1 MNLILTIAFT
11 SHIFKYS
18 FSYECPANGE
28 CEIWLSIEEK
38 LTMTWGKTRVCAKDG
53 TLYKFDEH
61 WSNAMTKVSNP
72 RKHTTLFQTRD
83 GLWRSYRC
91 WNDVL
96 CLLECA
102 TFLLKFV
109 KRDDGKINHLI
120 YFACGYKRY
129 LPQEAATPQNTDQKS
144 RRICTLFTQWLPKKG
159 HTDLKNPAT
168 FAARFLKCVWPF

>member
-1 MNLILTIAFT
+1 MVHWLGFEAPFLGNFENLKPEMNLILTIAFT

-61 WSNAMTKVSNP
+61 WSNAMTK
-72 RKHTTLFQTRD
+72 HTTLFQSRD

-91 WNDVL
+91 
-96 CLLECA
+96 
-102 TFLLKFV
+102 
-109 KRDDGKINHLI
+109 
-120 YFACGYKRY
+120 
-129 LPQEAATPQNTDQKS
+129 
-144 RRICTLFTQWLPKKG
+144 
-159 HTDLKNPAT
+159 
-168 FAARFLKCVWPF
+168 